1 MATENAIASLVA
13 VGISGYEDGSE
24 RVAMVTGGTRTE
36 MSPEAAK
43 QLAKQLLLAA
53 DFLEKSKPADPDW
66 CFTGL

>member
-1 MATENAIASLVA
+1 MTTENAIVSLVT
-13 VGISGYEDGSE
+13 VGTAGYEDGSE

-36 MSPEAAK
+36 MRPEAAK

-66 CFTGL
+66 RFLGI